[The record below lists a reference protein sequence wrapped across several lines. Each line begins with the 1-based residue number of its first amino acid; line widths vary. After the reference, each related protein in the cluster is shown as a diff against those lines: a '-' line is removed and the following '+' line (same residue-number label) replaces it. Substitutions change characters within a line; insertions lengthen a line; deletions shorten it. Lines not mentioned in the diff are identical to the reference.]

1 MKLRSWTRMQ
11 LAGLVFIAV
20 GLMNLLT
27 ADLLLGGVWALL
39 GLSLIAYVS
48 PSAEPDGRPRRFEP
62 TPRNLLALAA
72 ALAALVLLVAEIAVE
87 IASLVR

>member
-1 MKLRSWTRMQ
+1 MKLRSWTRIQ

-48 PSAEPDGRPRRFEP
+48 PSAEPDGEPRRFEP
-62 TPRNLLALAA
+62 TPRNLLALVA
-72 ALAALVLLVAEIAVE
+72 ALLAFALLVAEIAR
-87 IASLVR
+87 LVR